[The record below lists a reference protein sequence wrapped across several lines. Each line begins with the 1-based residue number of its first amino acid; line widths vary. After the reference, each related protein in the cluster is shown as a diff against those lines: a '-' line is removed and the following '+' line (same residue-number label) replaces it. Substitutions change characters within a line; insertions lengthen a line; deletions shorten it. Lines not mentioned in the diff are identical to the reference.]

1 MAVKVLLIKPQSD
14 AIGFTDM
21 VLGEPLGL
29 EMVAGALR
37 DHDVRIL
44 DLRLLNDL
52 PSVLSSF
59 KPDLCGISCS
69 YTIDTYPALSIA
81 QKIKKFIPNVFVFI
95 GGHHASLNPGD
106 FATNAVDAV
115 VIGEGEQTSRELVEG
130 FEKKGD
136 LKRIAGLVLNGGNGQ
151 IHTPTRPLVKDLD
164 SLPFPQRNK
173 KAKDGYHLGF
183 QTPFAM
189 LETSRGCIYRCAF
202 CSVWQFYRRRY
213 REKSPERVIEELK
226 GIKKPYIFFVDD
238 NFLVDVPRAKKIAN
252 MIKDEGIKKTYTF
265 QARSDTI
272 AKHPETIRLWKDIGL
287 KGVFIGFEK
296 IDDEGLRSIHK
307 NNKAENNEKALKLL
321 KDLNLVIYAA
331 FIIDPD
337 YGREDFQKLK
347 EYITSHKIKNP
358 SFSILTPL
366 PGTELFYKLRD
377 KILTEDYNLYDIAHA
392 VLPTKLPLQDFYEEF
407 CSLYWLPY
415 SKYQLILEGF
425 GAWLRRRFSLPTLFT
440 MMFSARRLA
449 NPKSYL
455 IAHNNLNNHQLPP
468 SPTALKNISV
478 S

>member
-1 MAVKVLLIKPQSD
+1 MKVLLIKPHSD

-21 VLGEPLGL
+21 ILGEPLGL

-44 DLRLLNDL
+44 DLRLFNDL

-59 KPDLCGISCS
+59 EPDLCGISCS
-69 YTIDTYPALSIA
+69 YTIDCYPALSIA
-81 QKIKKFIPNVFVFI
+81 QKIKKFLPDVFVFV

-106 FATNAVDAV
+106 FASNAVDAV

-136 LKRIAGLVLNGGNGQ
+136 LKHISGLALNGEKGQ
-151 IHTPTRPLVKDLD
+151 ILTPSRPLIKDLD
-164 SLPFPQRNK
+164 TLPFPQRNK

-183 QTPFAM
+183 QSPFAM
-189 LETSRGCIYRCAF
+189 VETSRGCIHRCVF

-226 GIKKPYIFFVDD
+226 GIKKAYILFVDD
-238 NFLVDVPRAKKIAN
+238 NFLADVPRAEKIAN
-252 MIKDEGIKKTYTF
+252 MIQDERIQKNYTF

-272 AKHPETIRLWKDIGL
+272 AQHPETISLWKHIGL
-287 KGVFIGFEK
+287 KGVFVGFEK
-296 IDDEGLRSIHK
+296 TDDEGLKSIHK
-307 NNKAENNEKALKLL
+307 NNTAENNEKALELL
-321 KDLNLVIYAA
+321 QDLNLVIHAA
-331 FIIDPD
+331 FIIDSD
-337 YGREDFQKLK
+337 YAREDFQRLK

-366 PGTELFYKLRD
+366 PGTELFYKLRNQ
-377 KILTEDYNLYDIAHA
+377 IITEDYNLYDIAHA
-392 VLPTKLPLQDFYEEF
+392 VLPTKLPLQDFYKEF
-407 CSLYWLPY
+407 CSLYCLPY
-415 SKYQLILEGF
+415 SKYQLIWEGF

-440 MMFSARRLA
+440 MMFSAKRLTD
-449 NPKSYL
+449 PKYYL
-455 IAHNNLNNHQLPP
+455 TAHNNLNNYKLHSYNTLQ
-468 SPTALKNISV
+468 KVSV